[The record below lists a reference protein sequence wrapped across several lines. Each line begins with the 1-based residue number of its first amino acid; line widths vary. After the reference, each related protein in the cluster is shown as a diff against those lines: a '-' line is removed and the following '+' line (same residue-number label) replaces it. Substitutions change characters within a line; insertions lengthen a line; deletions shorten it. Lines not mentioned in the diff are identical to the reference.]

1 MRSDLALKLQS
12 VPKKPGVYLL
22 KDKTG
27 KILYVGKAKI
37 LNHRLRNHFTASPD
51 LKHARMMSKVEDFD
65 FVVTDSEMEALI
77 LEANFIKEHK
87 PRYNVNLKDDKTYPY
102 IRVTHELY
110 PRVLVTRKIVRD
122 GSRYF
127 GPYTD
132 VGHMRQLLSAIRR
145 IFPIRS
151 CNLHIT
157 EETIRNRKHKICLQF
172 HIERCKGPC
181 EGRISPEDYQA
192 IVHQVIAFIEG
203 KNHAL
208 VKDLT
213 QRMEMLSREERFEE
227 AAKVRDQIQA
237 IARFQAKQKVVG
249 EWDEERDLVVVAVD
263 DVGGC
268 GMVFD
273 VRGGKIINRRH
284 FYLEGVETRSESEVL
299 SAFLKQYYLR
309 ADFIPREILIPMEC
323 EECAEIEQ
331 WLSTKK
337 GAPVRI
343 VIPKAGK
350 EEHLM
355 AMCVQNARL
364 LLEEL
369 RIQKEKSADWIAP
382 SVLALQRDLALPK
395 IPKRIEAFDI
405 SNLFGQDAVGS
416 MVCFENGKPLKSE
429 YRKFKIRSI
438 QGIDDFAMMAEV
450 VERRIVRLI
459 NEGKPPPDLIL
470 IDGGKGQLS
479 RVREVL
485 RKHGIHHQPV
495 IGLAKRLDEIFLPD
509 FSDPQMLP
517 KDSPSLRLL
526 QRIRDEA
533 HRFAITFHRSLQR
546 KHAGESIL
554 DHIPG
559 IGPKR
564 KASLLLHFGSFENL
578 KKASVEE
585 IATVEGMNRKT
596 AERLKE
602 VLGES

>member
-1 MRSDLALKLQS
+1 MHLDLVKKLQT
-12 VPKKPGVYLL
+12 VPKKPGVYLF

-27 KILYVGKAKI
+27 EIIYVGKAKM
-37 LNHRLRNHFTASPD
+37 LTHRLRNHFSNSSDP
-51 LKHARMMSKVEDFD
+51 KHFRMMSKVADFD

-87 PRYNVNLKDDKTYPY
+87 PKYNVNLKDDKTYPY

-110 PRVLVTRKIVRD
+110 PRILVTRKIIRD
-122 GSRYF
+122 GSKYF

-132 VGHMRQLLSAIRR
+132 VGHMRQLLSAIRK
-145 IFPIRS
+145 IFPVRS

-157 EETIRNRKHKICLQF
+157 EESIQKKKHKICLQF

-181 EGRISPEDYQA
+181 EGRISPEAYQE
-192 IVHQVIAFIEG
+192 IVKHVIRFIQG
-203 KNHAL
+203 KNHDL
-208 VKDLT
+208 VKELT
-213 QRMEMLSREERFEE
+213 QRMESLSAEQRFEE
-227 AAKVRDQIQA
+227 AGKVRDQIYA

-249 EWDEERDLVVVAVD
+249 EWDEERDLVVVAVN

-284 FYLEGVETRSESEVL
+284 FYLEGVEARSESEVL

-309 ADFIPREILIPMEC
+309 ADFIPKEIYIPFEC
-323 EECAEIEQ
+323 EECTEIAQ

-337 GAPVRI
+337 GESVRL
-343 VIPKAGK
+343 VIPKTGK
-350 EEHLM
+350 AEHLM
-355 AMCVQNARL
+355 VMCVENANL

-405 SNLFGQDAVGS
+405 STLFGQDAVGS

-429 YRKFKIRSI
+429 YRKFKIRNV

-450 VERRIVRLI
+450 VERRITRLLS
-459 NEGKPPPDLIL
+459 EGKPLPDLIL
-470 IDGGKGQLS
+470 IDGGKGQIS
-479 RVREVL
+479 SVQEVL
-485 RKHGIHHQPV
+485 KSHALTNQPV
-495 IGLAKRLDEIFLPD
+495 IGLAKRLDEVYLPN
-509 FSDPQMLP
+509 FPEAQMLP
-517 KDSPSLRLL
+517 KGSPSLRLI
-526 QRIRDEA
+526 QYIRDEA
-533 HRFAITFHRSLQR
+533 HRFAVTFHRSLHR
-546 KHAGESIL
+546 KHLGESIL
-554 DHIPG
+554 DHISG
-559 IGPKR
+559 IGKKR
-564 KASLLLHFGSFENL
+564 KANLLLRFGSIENL

-585 IATVEGMNRKT
+585 IATVEGLNRKI

-602 VLGES
+602 VLNQ